1 MCCSATPAC
10 HVLLRAVSTCS
21 PPSQL
26 PAVSCVAALGD
37 RDACPAAALALRHLC
52 EAAPAHLARFA
63 DALLGLYS
71 RVAGSGPP
79 PIANGGPGTAVGAW
93 PMNGIAGDEED
104 VLQVTPN
111 HIKCILK
118 ILIADCVAHAQ
129 DTR

>member
-1 MCCSATPAC
+1 MRSFT
-10 HVLLRAVSTCS
+10 TCNS
-21 PPSQL
+21 PSQ
-26 PAVSCVAALGD
+26 PSTVSCFAALGD

-63 DALLGLYS
+63 DALLGLYA

-104 VLQVTPN
+104 VLQVAQT
-111 HIKCILK
+111 HAKRSLK
-118 ILIADCVAHAQ
+118 LVMSASEANAE
-129 DTR
+129 DTQLNSCRSRR